1 MEDLKKSF
9 LVRGNNIVGSGGSG
23 EENTIESISVNGVD
37 IAPDENK
44 NVDITVPSI
53 DGLTKD
59 ADLATVAKSGNYE
72 DLDNKPEIP
81 SVEGLAK
88 TTDIPTKVSE
98 LENDSKYQTESD
110 VTTTLTDYATKTYVG
125 EQIAN
130 AEHLK
135 REIVTVLPSDEEA
148 SDNIIYMLKVEN
160 ATGNDKYQEYMKI
173 DGTVQMVGDTSVDLT
188 DYAKTAEIPTTV
200 AELTDSADYAKSA
213 DIPTSLPA
221 DGGDADT
228 VNNHTVESNVPADA
242 VFTDTTYESVTQTED
257 GLMSAA
263 DKAKLDR
270 VEEGATKT
278 LIDIGLSST
287 SMNPVQNKVVTD
299 ALNNKADKSKYSD
312 TTINVGR
319 KASTTVGGYSTAE
332 GYKTTASGESSHA
345 EGLEATASG
354 DFSHAEGE
362 NTTSTGE
369 SSHTEGVSTNA
380 VGKGCHA
387 EGNSTVANYEN
398 SHAEGNSSHATGFAS
413 HAENNTTR
421 AKGGSS
427 HAEGYQTTAMSDIS
441 HAEGESTNLAEN
453 YVTGDTSNEDI
464 INSWNTNK
472 FSLAKG
478 KTSHVEGL
486 NCLALGDFSHAEG
499 DVTIAKGIESHAEGW
514 STEATGGCSHAE
526 GNNTKAT
533 SDGSHAEG
541 RDSMAC
547 AEYAHAEGDSTV
559 ADAYCSHA
567 EGTCTTATG
576 DYSHAEGFHT
586 VAGYTYQHAQ
596 GKYNDNKKENLL
608 EVGNGTSDTARSNA
622 LELTEEG
629 KLTVSDDIVNGNG
642 VSLDSIDAMITNNAC
657 RNLLEQN
664 YPHAQV
670 STIKGV
676 TFTIND
682 DKSITIDGT
691 ATEQIDYYIYGAWAS
706 TDVIV
711 KATKP
716 LKINTENIVS
726 GMNLIAVNNTSIVNT
741 SSGDITTD
749 VTCVILRISSGATF
763 DNVTIYPMIY
773 YADVSDTSYEPYYPT
788 IKRLIKNINKQYI
801 KHNPIF
807 SEGDYFAIV
816 RHYDYG
822 YKFAIGCFVIT
833 SSGNFVNQCYYLGT
847 TDKIE
852 LTYTDGVL
860 GIENADNYDYIMT
873 VKLW

>member
-9 LVRGNNIVGSGGSG
+9 LVRGNNIVGFGGSG

-44 NVDITVPSI
+44 NIDITVPSI

-81 SVEGLAK
+81 SIEGLAK
-88 TTDIPTKVSE
+88 ITDIPTKVSE

-110 VTTTLTDYATKTYVG
+110 VTTTLTNYATKTYVG

-130 AEHLK
+130 TEHLK

-148 SDNIIYMLKVEN
+148 SDNIIYMLKVES

-200 AELTDSADYAKSA
+200 AELTDSADYALKS
-213 DIPTSLPA
+213 LY
-221 DGGDADT
+221 G
-228 VNNHTVESNVPADA
+228 
-242 VFTDTTYESVTQTED
+242 
-257 GLMSAA
+257 
-263 DKAKLDR
+263 
-270 VEEGATKT
+270 
-278 LIDIGLSST
+278 
-287 SMNPVQNKVVTD
+287 
-299 ALNNKADKSKYSD
+299 D

-319 KASTTVGGYSTAE
+319 LAGSAVGDYSTAE
-332 GYKTTASGESSHA
+332 GNSTTARGSSSHA
-345 EGLEATASG
+345 EGQGTTASG
-354 DFSHAEGE
+354 NYSHAEGE

-369 SSHTEGVSTNA
+369 SSHTEGISTNA

-413 HAENNTTR
+413 HAENNATR

-453 YVTGDTSNEDI
+453 YVTGGTSNADI

-499 DVTIAKGIESHAEGW
+499 DVTIAEGIDSHAEGY

-559 ADAYCSHA
+559 ANAYCSHA

-576 DYSHAEGFHT
+576 YYSHAEGFHT

-657 RNLLEQN
+657 RNLLEQD
-664 YPHAQV
+664 YPHAQI

-691 ATEQIDYYIYGAWAS
+691 ATEQIDYYINGAWAS
-706 TDVIV
+706 TNVIV

-716 LKINTENIVS
+716 LKINTENIVY
-726 GMNLIAVNNTSIVNT
+726 GMNLMALNNTSVVNT

-807 SEGDYFAIV
+807 SKGDYFAIV
-816 RHYDYG
+816 RHYDAYHG
-822 YKFAIGCFVIT
+822 YKFAIGCFVIK
-833 SSGNFVNQCYYLGT
+833 SSGDFINQCYYLGT

-860 GIENADNYDYIMT
+860 GIENVDQYDYIMT
-873 VKLW
+873 VKLY